1 LFSVSSGLITNMF
14 GITHRHSSRGVTL
27 RGNARPDICHNVGVD
42 LSSVDRERYCYTV
55 KFVYNTPES

>member
-1 LFSVSSGLITNMF
+1 MF